1 MPASFITQIDR
12 KSIYSYRVH
21 VNMDIYAL
29 AYIKYQYKLS
39 KFEDAFKATPAI
51 TFRKNTSLRQIMGA
65 NTIQPKTLKV
75 KVKSKRLTK
84 M

>member
-1 MPASFITQIDR
+1 MPASFITQNDS
-12 KSIYSYRVH
+12 KSIYLYRVH

-29 AYIKYQYKLS
+29 AYFKDQYKIS

-65 NTIQPKTLKV
+65 NTIRPNQKL
-75 KVKSKRLTK
+75 
-84 M
+84 